1 MTPQDSNQRNN
12 ERSTAVRNSIRKTM
26 QRIDKILDRE
36 TEALQ
41 TRAAIDLKESN
52 NRKSQALLEL
62 GLATRGLEDIRLDPE
77 LVEGLKALRAKLA
90 FNQTV
95 LRRHLDAVRE
105 VASVVADTIQ
115 DRDWDGTYSPHAATG
130 SGSHR

>member
-1 MTPQDSNQRNN
+1 
-12 ERSTAVRNSIRKTM
+12 M
-26 QRIDKILDRE
+26 QRIEKIVDRE

-52 NRKSQALLEL
+52 NSKSQALLEL
-62 GLATRGLEDIRLDPE
+62 GLATRGLEGGALDPD
-77 LVEGLKALRAKLA
+77 LVEGLKVLRTKLA

-95 LRRHLDAVRE
+95 LRRHLEAVRE

-115 DRDWDGTYSPHAATG
+115 DRDWDGTYSQHAAAG
-130 SGSHR
+130 AYGGYR

>member
-1 MTPQDSNQRNN
+1 MTPQGNN
-12 ERSTAVRNSIRKTM
+12 ERGAAARNSIHKTM

-52 NRKSQALLEL
+52 NNKSQALLEL
-62 GLATRGLEDIRLDPE
+62 GLATRSLEGIALDPD
-77 LVEGLKALRAKLA
+77 LIEGLKALRTKLA

-105 VASVVADTIQ
+105 VANVVADTIQ
-115 DRDWDGTYSPHAATG
+115 DREWDGTYSQHAASGGGYG
-130 SGSHR
+130 SYR